1 MSAQDQCIVYS
12 ESDSNIEDC
21 LKLTKHFE
29 VVDAPPLEKLTAEVR
44 ATQAQEQLATLAKNP
59 LAAPLHMEYFALLAL
74 VVVLYVD
81 ILDVGGI
88 VARLQH

>member
-1 MSAQDQCIVYS
+1 MSAQDQCIVNS

-21 LKLTKHFE
+21 LKLTKHF
-29 VVDAPPLEKLTAEVR
+29 DAPPLEKLTAEVR

-59 LAAPLHMEYFALLAL
+59 LMAPLHIEYFALLAL
-74 VVVLYVD
+74 VMVLYVD

-88 VARLQH
+88 VSRFQH

>member
-1 MSAQDQCIVYS
+1 MSAQDQCIVNS

-44 ATQAQEQLATLAKNP
+44 ATQAQEQLM
-59 LAAPLHMEYFALLAL
+59 APLHIEYFALLAL
-74 VVVLYVD
+74 VMVLYVD

-88 VARLQH
+88 VSRFQH